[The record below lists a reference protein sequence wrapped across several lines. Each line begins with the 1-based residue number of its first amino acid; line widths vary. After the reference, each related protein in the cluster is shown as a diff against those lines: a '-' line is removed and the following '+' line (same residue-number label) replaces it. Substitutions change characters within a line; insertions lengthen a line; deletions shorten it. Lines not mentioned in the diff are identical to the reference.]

1 MTDSLQSRTID
12 YLRFLMAF
20 AVVLLH
26 ASSAGANGDYP
37 VYSTLCILLAQGIC
51 RVAVPCFFLISGF
64 LFFKGLERWD
74 WQAWTR
80 KVGRRVHT
88 LLIPFLLWN
97 LLAAALI
104 YGYNWLRVRFGS
116 ADAASLTEL
125 TATWGGCGWRIF
137 WNCQEG
143 MPLDYPLWFIRD
155 LILLTAASP
164 LVYALCR
171 YLKGFGLLLL
181 AVLLFGFL
189 HKRVDL
195 FFYVLGAFLSLSGR
209 DLSALARRVKWPAV
223 GLTVVLLCLLPM
235 SFRHRPELY
244 FYLLN
249 LMKFSGCA
257 AAFALVG
264 AGLDKGLLHNR
275 PFLTR
280 SSFFIFAAHGILV
293 LDDFARYFMLH
304 VTSSR
309 GELYYCS
316 DIFVRTLLTVGF
328 CLLLFRLGE
337 RFLPGVTD
345 VLTGARAKKRLV

>member
-12 YLRFLMAF
+12 SLRFPMAF

-26 ASSAGANGDYP
+26 ASAAGAHGDYP

-64 LFFKGLERWD
+64 LFFQGLERWD

-80 KVGRRVHT
+80 KVRRRVHT

-125 TATWGGCGWRIF
+125 TANWGACGWRIF
-137 WNCQEG
+137 WNAQDG

-189 HKRVDL
+189 HRRVDL

-209 DLSALARRVKWPAV
+209 NLLALAGRVKWPAAA
-223 GLTVVLLCLLPM
+223 LTAVLLCLLPTT
-235 SFRHRPELY
+235 FRHQPEVY

-249 LMKFSGCA
+249 LLKFSGCA
-257 AAFALVG
+257 AAFAFVG
-264 AGLDKGLLHNR
+264 AGLEKGCLHDH
-275 PFLTR
+275 PFLAR
-280 SSFFIFAAHGILV
+280 SSFFLFAAHGILV

-304 VTSSR
+304 VTASR
-309 GELYYCS
+309 GELYYCC
-316 DIFVRTLLTVGF
+316 DIFVRTFLTVGF

-345 VLTGARAKKRLV
+345 VFTGARAKKRLV